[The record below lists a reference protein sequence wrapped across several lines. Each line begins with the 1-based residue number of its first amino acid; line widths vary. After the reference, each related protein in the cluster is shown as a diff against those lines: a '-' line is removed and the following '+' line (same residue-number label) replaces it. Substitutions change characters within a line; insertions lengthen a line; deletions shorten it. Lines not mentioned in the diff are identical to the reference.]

1 MPLNPDL
8 YNGDAYV
15 VKQLPYGPGCWVV
28 RLAVP
33 VKTPIVAGQFAHVLV
48 EPGRTWPL
56 LRRPFSF
63 WDVHYHKNAL
73 TNVDLLYTVVGH
85 GTELLERRKPLDKVG
100 FLGPVGK
107 GFTLRRDRK
116 TYVFVAGGVGIV
128 PFYLFAKQ
136 IRAAKHGARL
146 ILLFGARTQHALWG
160 IDDFDAIGVE
170 THAATDD
177 GSRGFKGFVTDLMK
191 RKLGELD
198 RGDVMLY
205 TCGPDAMM
213 RRVVE
218 TAQREDLPCEASLER
233 RMGCALG
240 ACGACVTKVRDGGDW
255 RYSRIC
261 MEGPTYDA
269 RELVLDA

>member
-8 YNGDAYV
+8 YNGDAHV
-15 VKQLPYGPGCWVV
+15 VKQVPYGPGCWLI

-33 VKTPIVAGQFAHVLV
+33 IRTPIVAGQFAHVLV
-48 EPGRTWPL
+48 DNDLTSPL

-63 WDVHYHKNAL
+63 WDVQYHKGAL

-85 GTELLERRKPLDKVG
+85 GTALLEKRKPLDTVG
-100 FLGPVGK
+100 FLGPVGR
-107 GFTLRRDRK
+107 GFTLRRDKR

-136 IRAAKHGARL
+136 IRAAKHKARIL
-146 ILLFGARTQHALWG
+146 LLFGARTKHALWG
-160 IDDFDAIGVE
+160 IDDFEKLGVE
-170 THAATDD
+170 TLAATDD

-191 RKLGELD
+191 SQLAKVD
-198 RGDVMLY
+198 RRDVMIY

-213 RRVVE
+213 KRVIE
-218 TAQREDLPCEASLER
+218 TAQRESLPCEASLER

-240 ACGACVTKVRDGGDW
+240 ACGACVTKVRDGDDW

-269 RELVLDA
+269 HELVLDA